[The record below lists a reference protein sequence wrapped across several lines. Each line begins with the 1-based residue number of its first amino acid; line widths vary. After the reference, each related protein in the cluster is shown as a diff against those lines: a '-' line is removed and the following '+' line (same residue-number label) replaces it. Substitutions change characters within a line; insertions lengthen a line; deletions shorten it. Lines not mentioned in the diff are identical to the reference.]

1 MKTIM
6 CKHEVHQM
14 RQETEARYELALS
27 LVRSLMADIDEGT
40 SQIFRETKS
49 GMPEAEF
56 FRGIGGLDAYGDIRW
71 KLRQWERMLCEQA
84 GLPMPSFDDEVAECC

>member
-49 GMPEAEF
+49 ACPKRNF
-56 FRGIGGLDAYGDIRW
+56 
-71 KLRQWERMLCEQA
+71 
-84 GLPMPSFDDEVAECC
+84 SEV